1 MPQQRVVLVTGAA
14 RGIGFGIA
22 ERLGREGWQV
32 VAADIDAQAGC
43 AAAGRLGNAARFIEL
58 DVSDEVS
65 VMAAIKALREVHGRL
80 DALVNNAGLSDP
92 ESGPV
97 EKLSLAAW
105 NRWLAV
111 NLTGAFLMSKHSLS
125 LLRQSGG
132 AIVNIASTRAV
143 QSEPNTEPY
152 AASKGGLVALTHALA
167 VSTGP
172 AVRVNCISPGWIDTR
187 PAEQQRNQPM
197 REIDQTQHPVGRV
210 GQPADVA
217 ALTSFLLSVEAGFIT
232 GQNWI
237 IDGGMVRKMIYAG

>member
-1 MPQQRVVLVTGAA
+1 
-14 RGIGFGIA
+14 
-22 ERLGREGWQV
+22 V

-172 AVRVNCISPGWIDTR
+172 TVRVNCISPGWIDTR